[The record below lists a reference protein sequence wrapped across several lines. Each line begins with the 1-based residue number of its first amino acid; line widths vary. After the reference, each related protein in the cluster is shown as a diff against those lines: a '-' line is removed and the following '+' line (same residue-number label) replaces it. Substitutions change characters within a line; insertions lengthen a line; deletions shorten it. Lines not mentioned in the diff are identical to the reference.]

1 MSRLPSS
8 ALLTDLYELTMIQG
22 YHRNDLNPEVV
33 FDMFFRRQPF
43 QGGFSVFAGLQD
55 LLDLLERFRFAP
67 DDLEYLESLGMFSSG
82 FLSFLESFRFQGEVY
97 AVDEGTV
104 VFPQEPL
111 VRVHSTLIEAQL
123 IESVLLNILN
133 FQSLIATKTARIYLA
148 SNEGKVLE
156 FGLRRAQGIDGA
168 MSASRAAFIGGAAA
182 TSNTLAGKTFGI
194 PVSGTMAHSW
204 VMAFPSEREAFE
216 RYAELYPDAT
226 TFLVDTYDTL
236 GSGLPNAIEVGRK
249 LVEAGKGFGIR
260 LDSGDIQYL
269 SEKVREGLDAAG
281 LRDAKIAVS
290 NELNEE
296 IIHQLV
302 AAHSPIDLWGVGTHM
317 VTGGNDSSF
326 SGVYKLAAQTDNGE
340 FRPRM
345 KVSDNPEKSTNPGI
359 KQVYRFFD
367 GAMSPMADLIAF
379 DDEQFELDTDYTFH
393 HPYADFRKRRLRS
406 VTRIEPL
413 LKLRMRRGRSVH
425 PPRSLQ
431 DIQVFARESLRSLD
445 PTYTRLLNPHIYKVS
460 ISDRVKLVK
469 IEMLQRFFGST

>member
-1 MSRLPSS
+1 
-8 ALLTDLYELTMIQG
+8 T
-22 YHRNDLNPEVV
+22 
-33 FDMFFRRQPF
+33 FD
-43 QGGFSVFAGLQD
+43 
-55 LLDLLERFRFAP
+55 
-67 DDLEYLESLGMFSSG
+67 
-82 FLSFLESFRFQGEVY
+82 
-97 AVDEGTV
+97 
-104 VFPQEPL
+104 
-111 VRVHSTLIEAQL
+111 
-123 IESVLLNILN
+123 
-133 FQSLIATKTARIYLA
+133 
-148 SNEGKVLE
+148 
-156 FGLRRAQGIDGA
+156 
-168 MSASRAAFIGGAAA
+168 
-182 TSNTLAGKTFGI
+182 I

-236 GSGLPNAIEVGRK
+236 GSGLPNAIEVGRR
-249 LVEAGKGFGIR
+249 LAAEGKGFGIR

-281 LRDAKIAVS
+281 LRDARIAVS

-326 SGVYKLAAQTDNGE
+326 SGVYKLAAQMDAGE
-340 FRPRM
+340 FQPRM

-367 GAMSPMADLIAF
+367 SDMSPMADLIAF

-393 HPYADFRKRRLRS
+393 HPYTDFRKRRLRS

-413 LKLRMRRGRSVH
+413 LKLRMRGGESVQ
-425 PPRSLQ
+425 PPRRLQ
-431 DIQVFARESLRSLD
+431 EIQAFARESLRSLD

-460 ISDRVKLVK
+460 ISDRVKSVK
-469 IEMLQRFFGST
+469 MEMLQQFFGSP